1 MRVCEDCQDEEENII
16 RRIDGRGC
24 SRQICS
30 GEVAVA

>member
-1 MRVCEDCQDEEENII
+1 MRRSLNEEESII

-24 SRQICS
+24 SRQFCL